1 MANDTGNS
9 GVAEGHQ
16 QPSGA
21 HVNAGG
27 GAGQRQGSTQDSP
40 PARARV
46 PDGKRLSGMNGLG
59 VAHVAG
65 AVGMLGTPRP
75 VIAFAES
82 SPDAVPQQDN
92 VALPQRGKRDGQSSR
107 QHASGQ

>member
-16 QPSGA
+16 QSIGA
-21 HVNAGG
+21 HVNAG

-46 PDGKRLSGMNGLG
+46 PDGKRLSGMNGRG

-75 VIAFAES
+75 AIAFAES
-82 SPDAVPQQDN
+82 SPDAVPEQDS
-92 VALPQRGKRDGQSSR
+92 VELPLRGKRGGQSSR